1 MSKKILLISILCL
14 FIFMSHNLENKKSI
28 SKKKNVGGMRQKYII
43 AIIGIL
49 SIAMMIYLYLYKQHD
64 NRNSGYLD
72 SLKFHEVSYKNKAG
86 IRLPPD
92 M

>member
-28 SKKKNVGGMRQKYII
+28 SKKKNVGGMEQNYII

-49 SIAMMIYLYLYKQHD
+49 SIVMIYLFLLKKH
-64 NRNSGYLD
+64 NHRNSNWLQ
-72 SLKFHEVSYKNKAG
+72 SLEFTEVPPNKFPFR
-86 IRLPPD
+86 IPPD
-92 M
+92 KL